1 MSDEDI
7 RQQEGTNLDEEQN
20 LDEQIEDT
28 DDVDALKEALEKER
42 IAKQQILA
50 RAKKAEAEAKEL
62 KTKANEKP
70 SQNIN
75 NTLTAEDV
83 EVKILKAQGL
93 SEDEISY
100 LKKLAVI
107 NQTTI
112 IEAQNDDI
120 YQAYKNKKQE
130 AEKAEKAKLGASRG
144 SGTVKQSKT
153 VSSEGLTDAEHKQLW
168 REAMNK

>member
-20 LDEQIEDT
+20 FEEQIEDT
-28 DDVDALKEALEKER
+28 DDVEALREVIEKER

-50 RAKKAEAEAKEL
+50 RAKKAEAEVKEL
-62 KTKANEKP
+62 KTKTTETS

-75 NTLTAEDV
+75 NTLTADDV
-83 EVKILKAQGL
+83 EVRILKAQGM
-93 SEDEISY
+93 SEDEITY
-100 LKKLAVI
+100 LKKLAKV
-107 NQTTI
+107 NETSI
-112 IEAQNDDI
+112 IESQSDELF
-120 YQAYKNKKQE
+120 QAFKFKKQE
-130 AEKAEKAKLGASRG
+130 AEKADKAKLGASRG

-168 REAMNK
+168 REAMSK

>member
-62 KTKANEKP
+62 KTKATDKP

-75 NTLTAEDV
+75 NTLTADDV

-93 SEDEISY
+93 SEDEINY
-100 LKKLAVI
+100 LKRLAKV
-107 NQTTI
+107 NETSI
-112 IEAQNDDI
+112 IESQSDELF
-120 YQAYKNKKQE
+120 QAFKLKKQE

-153 VSSEGLTDAEHKQLW
+153 VSSAGLTDEEHKQLW
-168 REAMNK
+168 REAMSK